1 MSQNTDI
8 KEREGSAFTDEEDR
22 ADLIDDLSEKNL
34 EIAVKKGFRTPHIKV
49 TVRLMLAVLLI
60 ASMALFVT
68 GLIRYSELEKE
79 KEALEQKVEEYEKN
93 IEELEYL
100 LDSPVDYD
108 YIVRMAREKLGLHL
122 PDEIIY
128 YNDSNKKQ

>member
-1 MSQNTDI
+1 MSKNTDI
-8 KEREGSAFTDEEDR
+8 KNKEGSALQDAAVDG
-22 ADLIDDLSEKNL
+22 DLIEDASEKNL
-34 EIAVKKGFRTPHIKV
+34 EIAIKKGFRTPAIKV
-49 TVRLMLAVLLI
+49 TVRLALAVLLVVSI
-60 ASMALFVT
+60 VVFVT
-68 GLIRYSELEKE
+68 GLMKYSELQKE
-79 KEALEQKVEEYEKN
+79 KEALELRLEEYENN

-128 YNDSNKKQ
+128 YNDTK

>member
-1 MSQNTDI
+1 MQEEERSDI
-8 KEREGSAFTDEEDR
+8 
-22 ADLIDDLSEKNL
+22 IDDLSEKNL
-34 EIAVKKGFRTPHIKV
+34 EIAIKKGFRTPKIKV
-49 TVRLMLAVLLI
+49 TVRLVLAALLI
-60 ASMALFVT
+60 ASTALFVT
-68 GLIRYSELEKE
+68 GLIRYSELMKE
-79 KEALEQKVEEYEKN
+79 RDALVQKVEEYEKN

-128 YNDSNKKQ
+128 YNDSNKK